1 MQNTVHNEEHKL
13 YNPYVILGFLF
24 LAAIANGIAMYKII
38 PIVGPIMAAFNI
50 GEGPIGILVSSTTWM
65 SVVVAVPLG
74 YFIRKV
80 TPKWSLLAMYCLMII
95 GGAIGLV
102 APNFTVLI
110 IGRLID
116 GIGLLTI
123 IVIAFSLAA
132 NLFPTK
138 GRVVATSL
146 ITFGAIFGQ
155 VINLNI
161 QGSLDGWKGLYTFV
175 LIVHVVLA
183 VLTLIGF
190 SGKVEI
196 SGRTEARKPTKEE
209 TRRVYR
215 SSNLWFISIAEGCF
229 MLGIV
234 TLGTYVPTY
243 LSLRGIPLE
252 KANSLYGIAGMI
264 GLVVVAS
271 IGFVSDKLK
280 TKRKL
285 AIVAF
290 FGSIIPLYL
299 MMKLPIEYIMI
310 YVVLIGIF
318 PRPVSPA
325 TNASMPDVVENK
337 SDVPIGNSLKEVIT
351 KACMILGTIAIGYMI
366 QYAGYDA
373 TIYAM
378 MAVMAVG
385 GFCWVFSTKVQ

>member
-1 MQNTVHNEEHKL
+1 MEGTVQNQEQKL
-13 YNPYVILGFLF
+13 YNPYIILAFLF
-24 LAAIANGIAMYKII
+24 LAAIANGVAMYKII
-38 PIVGPIMAAFNI
+38 PIVGPIMKWFHV

-74 YFIRKV
+74 YFIRSV
-80 TPKWSLLAMYCLMII
+80 TPKWSLISMYALMII
-95 GGAIGLV
+95 GGLIGLL
-102 APNFTVLI
+102 APNFTVLV

-123 IVIAFSLAA
+123 IVIAFSLTA
-132 NLFPTK
+132 NLFPEK
-138 GRVVATSL
+138 GRVMATSL

-155 VINLNI
+155 VINLMI
-161 QGSLDGWKGLYTFV
+161 QGSLNGWKGLYTFV

-183 VLTLIGF
+183 ILTLIGF
-190 SGKVEI
+190 SGKVKI

-215 SSNLWFISIAEGCF
+215 SSNLWYISIAEGCF

-243 LSLRGIPLE
+243 LSLRGIPLA
-252 KANSLYGIAGMI
+252 KANSLYGLAGMI
-264 GLVVVAS
+264 GLVMVLATGV
-271 IGFVSDKLK
+271 ISDKLK

-285 AIVAF
+285 AIFAF

-299 MMKLPIEYIMI
+299 MMKLPIQYIMI
-310 YVVLIGIF
+310 YVILIGIC
-318 PRPVSPA
+318 PRPVSPT
-325 TNASMPDVVENK
+325 TNAAMADVVENK
-337 SDVPIGNSLKEVIT
+337 TDVPIGNSLKEVIT
-351 KACMILGTIAIGYMI
+351 KACMIVGTIAIGYMI
-366 QYAGYDA
+366 QYAGYDV

-385 GFCWVFSTKVQ
+385 GGCWVLATKVP